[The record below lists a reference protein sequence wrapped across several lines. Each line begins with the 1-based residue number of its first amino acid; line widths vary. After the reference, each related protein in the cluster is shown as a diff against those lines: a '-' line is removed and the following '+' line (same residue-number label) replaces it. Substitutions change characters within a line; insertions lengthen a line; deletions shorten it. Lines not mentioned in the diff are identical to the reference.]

1 MATRRQL
8 EANRLN
14 ALKSTGPRTPEGKAR
29 SRRNA
34 ITHGLTARDVVLAHE
49 DPARFEAL
57 CEELRLRFKPRDA
70 FEEEL
75 AGRIAALLWR
85 LRRFPVFEAALLDK
99 ISLES
104 GLGNDAFYFGAL
116 SARQAQEL
124 SLVDFEY
131 KSNQP
136 DEMRCLA
143 RAVETF
149 LRNDLTSKLSSYEV
163 RLQRQLQLTLKE
175 LNELPSSR
183 TFDAGPQADE
193 IEA

>member
-14 ALKSTGPRTPEGKAR
+14 ARKSTGPRTPEGKAR

-85 LRRFPVFEAALLDK
+85 LRRIPVFEAALLDDLQRK
-99 ISLES
+99 ASERMRGDVL
-104 GLGNDAFYFGAL
+104 GAL
-116 SARQAQEL
+116 SARQAEEL

-163 RLQRQLQLTLKE
+163 RLQR
-175 LNELPSSR
+175 
-183 TFDAGPQADE
+183 
-193 IEA
+193 